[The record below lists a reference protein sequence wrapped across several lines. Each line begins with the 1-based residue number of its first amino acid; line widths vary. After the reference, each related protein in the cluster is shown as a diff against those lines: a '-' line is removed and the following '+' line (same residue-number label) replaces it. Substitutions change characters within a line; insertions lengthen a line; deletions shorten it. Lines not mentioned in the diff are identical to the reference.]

1 MTKMDDVRR
10 YQYSALFENLLSDV
24 VEVPLGGDKKLVYLA
39 GVGAEDPEGAPL
51 TSNVPMRGDVN
62 GQLRWIWNRID
73 ELLQQHG
80 GSIRD
85 VVKLTVYLT
94 DARHMIEPFS
104 QTLADTFEGT
114 EPPVCTAVVVAG
126 LAHPEMLAE
135 IDATAVISTS

>member
-1 MTKMDDVRR
+1 MEDVRR
-10 YQYSALFENLLSDV
+10 YQYSALFEGLLSDV
-24 VEVPLGGDKKLVYLA
+24 VEIPIGDGKKLVMLA

-51 TSNVPMRGDVN
+51 TSNVPNRGDVE

-73 ELLQQHG
+73 ELLRKHG

-104 QTLADTFEGT
+104 KTLADTFAGT
-114 EPPVCTAVVVAG
+114 EPPVCTALVVSG

-135 IDATAVISTS
+135 IDATAVISTG

>member
-1 MTKMDDVRR
+1 MIDDVRR
-10 YQYSALFENLLSDV
+10 FQYSKLFEGLLSDV
-24 VEVPLGGDKKLVYLA
+24 VEIPIGDGKKLVMLA

-51 TSNVPMRGDVN
+51 TSNVPSRGDVE
-62 GQLRWIWNRID
+62 GQLGWIWNRID
-73 ELLQQHG
+73 ELLRKHG

-104 QTLADTFEGT
+104 KTLADTFEGM
-114 EPPVCTAVVVAG
+114 EPPVCTALVVSG

-135 IDATAVISTS
+135 IDATAVIPTG